1 MARTSRTTA
10 KSKTVVKVNF
20 EGVEASGNLA
30 EGRYLFTVE
39 GVPEIKTSE
48 TSGNDYINWVF
59 KTDGGKVWHI
69 TSLAPQALFNLRNTL
84 EALGV
89 EVEETVMNLD
99 LTEYE
104 GLTCGGEVEH
114 EVYGGKKRARLI
126 DIFPESELDGDENDD
141 AADNAKDVTPKGKA
155 GSSKKAEPEPEEEEL
170 TYADIA
176 DASKEDLLELAKEND
191 VEGITL
197 KMKKDLEA
205 LRAHIA
211 AALELEAPE
220 EEQEEESGGDPT
232 YASLQAMD
240 KEGLL
245 ALVKENEIEGVTLKM
260 KKDLAALRNHVC
272 EAFELEA
279 EEEEKTE
286 APKTRRKVS
295 GSKEL
300 AVGSKV
306 KFVDD
311 GDDVEG
317 VVKEINTKQKFAK
330 VEVDGDEWEVELT
343 DLTVL

>member
-1 MARTSRTTA
+1 MARSSRTAA
-10 KSKTVVKVNF
+10 KSKTAVKVDF
-20 EGVEASGNLA
+20 TGVEASGNLA
-30 EGRYLFTVE
+30 EGRYLFTVD
-39 GVPEIKTSE
+39 GIPEIKTSE
-48 TSGNDYINWVF
+48 SSGNDYINWRF
-59 KTDGGKVWHI
+59 KAASGSVWHI

-89 EVEETVMNLD
+89 EVEETAMELD

-141 AADNAKDVTPKGKA
+141 AADDAKDVTPKGKA

-176 DASKEDLLELAKEND
+176 DASKEELLELAKEQE

-211 AALELEAPE
+211 TALELEAPE
-220 EEQEEESGGDPT
+220 EEQEEEASGDPT
-232 YASLQAMD
+232 YASIQAMD
-240 KEGLL
+240 KDELL
-245 ALVKENEIEGVTLKM
+245 ALAKENDIEGITLKM
-260 KKDLAALRNHVC
+260 KKDLAALRNHIC
-272 EAFELEA
+272 EAFEVEP
-279 EEEEKTE
+279 EEKAEE

-317 VVKEINTKQKFAK
+317 VVKEINVKQKFAK

-343 DLTVL
+343 DLTVI